1 MVWGARLDQHRK
13 AASAF
18 LANAFFNHR
27 RIGPTM
33 TYPIVNSARQNR
45 ILAGIPLSHYAR
57 LSEHLKPVTLLAGQ
71 VICEPGESLE
81 YVYFPTTC
89 TTSLLSQTTEGDSSE
104 LAMTGRDGLVGV
116 SLVLGSHSAN
126 HRVVVQCAGMAY
138 RMPASVFQSELARC
152 RELQQLALCH
162 VQALITQ
169 MSQSI
174 VCIGHHS
181 VRERLCYWLLFN
193 QGAVGSD
200 HLKVTHETIANM
212 LGVRRESI
220 TQALGKLQSAGLV
233 SSGRGQI
240 QVLDREGLTDAVC
253 ECFSLVFNETERL
266 YERVTLAP
274 QSTAAMDEGHDRFQE
289 PSLLLNY
296 QDAYDF
302 APVGF
307 VSLDRNG
314 RVLQTNLS
322 GAIML
327 GIQRSRRSN
336 SPMTDFIQAADQALF
351 MAFHQEVLSGKCRR
365 HCELTLIPT
374 GHRPDMVVRI
384 DATLDEQGDECRL
397 VMIDVT
403 EEKLKVEKQ
412 RDSERQHQGIL
423 DRQTL
428 ALWFKDHDGRLISAN
443 AGLMADWDQF
453 AADALKAQMAS
464 PGLPSTYL
472 PPSVLLTPVNPGLR
486 PG

>member
-1 MVWGARLDQHRK
+1 
-13 AASAF
+13 
-18 LANAFFNHR
+18 
-27 RIGPTM
+27 M
-33 TYPIVNSARQNR
+33 TYPIVDSARQNR
-45 ILAGIPLSHYAR
+45 ILAGIPLGHYAR
-57 LSEHLKPVTLLAGQ
+57 LTEHLKPVTLTAGQ
-71 VICEPGESLE
+71 VLCEPGESLQF
-81 YVYFPTTC
+81 VYFPTTC
-89 TTSLLSQTTEGDSSE
+89 TTSLLSQTAEGDSSE
-104 LAMTGRDGLVGV
+104 LAMTGRDGMVGV

-126 HRVVVQCAGMAY
+126 HRVVVQCAGLAY
-138 RMPASVFQSELARC
+138 RMPVGVFQSELVRC

-200 HLKVTHETIANM
+200 CLKVTHETIANM

-220 TQALGKLQSAGLV
+220 TQALGKLQTAGLV

-240 QVLDREGLTDAVC
+240 RVLDRDGLTGAVC
-253 ECFSLVFNETERL
+253 ECFSLVSDETERL
-266 YERVTLAP
+266 YERVRLSPQTSLGMDADPDAFEEPTLL
-274 QSTAAMDEGHDRFQE
+274 HK
-289 PSLLLNY
+289 Y

-327 GIQRSRRSN
+327 GIQRSQRSN
-336 SPMTDFIQAADQALF
+336 SPMIDFIESADKTAF
-351 MAFHQEVLSGKCRR
+351 MAFHREVLSGKCRR
-365 HCELTLIPT
+365 HCELTLSPT
-374 GHRPDMVVRI
+374 GHRSEMVVRI

-397 VMIDVT
+397 VLIDVT
-403 EEKLKVEKQ
+403 EEKKNAEQQ
-412 RDSERQHQGIL
+412 RASERQHQEIL
-423 DRQTL
+423 ARQTL
-428 ALWFKDHDGRLISAN
+428 ALWFKDQDGRLISAN
-443 AGLMADWDQF
+443 ASLLADWDQF
-453 AADALKAQMAS
+453 SADTLKITSASTEIESRFLPKNLTFSASAL
-464 PGLPSTYL
+464 LPT
-472 PPSVLLTPVNPGLR
+472 
-486 PG
+486 

>member
-1 MVWGARLDQHRK
+1 
-13 AASAF
+13 
-18 LANAFFNHR
+18 
-27 RIGPTM
+27 
-33 TYPIVNSARQNR
+33 
-45 ILAGIPLSHYAR
+45 
-57 LSEHLKPVTLLAGQ
+57 
-71 VICEPGESLE
+71 
-81 YVYFPTTC
+81 
-89 TTSLLSQTTEGDSSE
+89 
-104 LAMTGRDGLVGV
+104 
-116 SLVLGSHSAN
+116 
-126 HRVVVQCAGMAY
+126 
-138 RMPASVFQSELARC
+138 MPAGVFQSELTRC

-233 SSGRGQI
+233 ASGRGQI

-253 ECFSLVFNETERL
+253 ECYSLVFDETERL
-266 YERVTLAP
+266 YARVKLLP
-274 QSTAAMDEGHDRFQE
+274 QSEAAMAEVQDTFEE
-289 PSLLLNY
+289 PTSLNKY

-307 VSLDRNG
+307 VSLDLNG

-327 GIQRSRRSN
+327 GIQRSQRSN
-336 SPMTDFIQAADQALF
+336 STMNDFIQPADQALF
-351 MAFHQEVLSGKCRR
+351 MAFHREVLSGKCRR
-365 HCELTLIPT
+365 HCELTLSPN
-374 GHRPDMVVRI
+374 GHRSEMVVRI

-403 EEKLKVEKQ
+403 EDNQKVAHQ
-412 RDSERQHQGIL
+412 RDMERQHQEIL
-423 DRQTL
+423 ARQTL
-428 ALWFKDHDGRLISAN
+428 ALWFKGQDGRLISAS
-443 AGLMADWDQF
+443 ASLLADWDLF
-453 AADALKAQMAS
+453 SADALKAKPAPSGLAS
-464 PGLPSTYL
+464 NYL
-472 PPSVLLTPVNPGLR
+472 SNGVRFAATSVSPR
-486 PG
+486 

>member
-1 MVWGARLDQHRK
+1 
-13 AASAF
+13 
-18 LANAFFNHR
+18 
-27 RIGPTM
+27 M
-33 TYPIVNSARQNR
+33 TYPIVDSARQNR

-57 LSEHLKPVTLLAGQ
+57 LSEHLKPVMLAAGQ
-71 VICEPGESLE
+71 VICEPGESLNF
-81 YVYFPTTC
+81 VYFPTTC
-89 TTSLLSQTTEGDSSE
+89 TTSLLSQTAEGESSE

-116 SLVLGSHSAN
+116 SLVLGSHSVN
-126 HRVVVQCAGMAY
+126 HRVVVQCAGLAY
-138 RMPASVFQSELARC
+138 RMPAGIFQSELVRC
-152 RELQQLALCH
+152 HELQQLALCH

-193 QGAVGSD
+193 QAAVGSD

-240 QVLDREGLTDAVC
+240 QVLDRQGLGEAVC
-253 ECFSLVFNETERL
+253 ECFSLVFDETERL
-266 YERVTLAP
+266 YARVTLSP
-274 QSTAAMDEGHDRFQE
+274 QSNMSMNEGSENSQE
-289 PSLLLNY
+289 PTVLNKY

-307 VSLDRNG
+307 VSLDIHG

-327 GIQRSRRSN
+327 GIQRSQGN
-336 SPMTDFIQAADQALF
+336 GNPMTDFIQTADRAMF
-351 MAFHQEVLSGKCRR
+351 KAFHQEVLSGKCRR
-365 HCELTLIPT
+365 HCELTLSAT
-374 GHRPDMVVRI
+374 AHRSEMVVRI
-384 DATLDEQGDECRL
+384 DATMDEQGDECRL

-403 EEKLKVEKQ
+403 EEKAKVEQQ
-412 RDSERQHQGIL
+412 RALERQHQEIL

-428 ALWFKDHDGRLISAN
+428 ALWFKDQDGRLISAH
-443 AGLMADWDQF
+443 ASFLADWDLF
-453 AADALKAQMAS
+453 AADALKSQVSAPA
-464 PGLPSTYL
+464 LPSNYL
-472 PPSVLLTPVNPGLR
+472 SKTAAYSFLALSPS
-486 PG
+486 

>member
-1 MVWGARLDQHRK
+1 
-13 AASAF
+13 
-18 LANAFFNHR
+18 
-27 RIGPTM
+27 M
-33 TYPIVNSARQNR
+33 TYPIVDSARQNR
-45 ILAGIPLSHYAR
+45 ILAGIPLSHYVR
-57 LSEHLKPVTLLAGQ
+57 LSEHLKPVTLTAGQ
-71 VICEPGESLE
+71 VICEPGESME
-81 YVYFPTTC
+81 FVYFPTTC
-89 TTSLLSQTTEGDSSE
+89 TTSLLSQTAEGDSSE

-126 HRVVVQCAGMAY
+126 HRVVVQCAGLAY
-138 RMPASVFQSELARC
+138 RMPVGVFQSELVRC

-240 QVLDREGLTDAVC
+240 QVLDRAGLTDAVC
-253 ECFSLVFNETERL
+253 ECFSLVFDETERL
-266 YERVTLAP
+266 FERVKLSPQFNLGMDGGPESSEDPTLL
-274 QSTAAMDEGHDRFQE
+274 HK
-289 PSLLLNY
+289 Y

-307 VSLDRNG
+307 VSLDLQG

-327 GIQRSRRSN
+327 GIQRSQRSN
-336 SPMTDFIQAADQALF
+336 SPLTDFMEPADKAMF
-351 MAFHQEVLSGKCRR
+351 MAFHREVLSGKCRR
-365 HCELTLIPT
+365 HCELTLSPT
-374 GHRPDMVVRI
+374 AHRSEMVVRI

-403 EEKLKVEKQ
+403 EEKKNAEQQ
-412 RDSERQHQGIL
+412 RAIERQHQDIL
-423 DRQTL
+423 ARQTL
-428 ALWFKDHDGRLISAN
+428 ALWFKDQDGRLISAN
-443 AGLMADWDQF
+443 ASLLADWDQF
-453 AADALKAQMAS
+453 SAESLKSKPASTGLESTFVSQHSIFSPSALS
-464 PGLPSTYL
+464 P
-472 PPSVLLTPVNPGLR
+472 R
-486 PG
+486 

>member
-1 MVWGARLDQHRK
+1 
-13 AASAF
+13 
-18 LANAFFNHR
+18 
-27 RIGPTM
+27 M
-33 TYPIVNSARQNR
+33 TYPIVDSARQNR

-57 LSEHLKPVTLLAGQ
+57 LSEHLKPVILAAGQ

-81 YVYFPTTC
+81 FVYFPTTC
-89 TTSLLSQTTEGDSSE
+89 TTSLLSQTAEGDSSE

-126 HRVVVQCAGMAY
+126 HRVVVQCAGIAY
-138 RMPASVFQSELARC
+138 RMPAGVFQSELTRC

-253 ECFSLVFNETERL
+253 ECYSLVFDETERL
-266 YERVTLAP
+266 YERVKLPP
-274 QSTAAMDEGHDRFQE
+274 QWDAAMAEGQDTLEE
-289 PSLLLNY
+289 PTSLNKY

-307 VSLDRNG
+307 VSLDLNG

-327 GIQRSRRSN
+327 GIQRSQRSN
-336 SPMTDFIQAADQALF
+336 SAMTDFIQPADQALF
-351 MAFHQEVLSGKCRR
+351 MAFHREVLSGKCRR
-365 HCELTLIPT
+365 HCELTLSPN
-374 GHRPDMVVRI
+374 GHRSDMVVRI

-403 EEKLKVEKQ
+403 EDNQKVAQQ
-412 RDSERQHQGIL
+412 RDMERQHQEIL
-423 DRQTL
+423 ARQTL
-428 ALWFKDHDGRLISAN
+428 ALWFKGQDGRLISAN
-443 AGLMADWDQF
+443 ASLLTDWDQF
-453 AADALKAQMAS
+453 LADAVKDKPAS
-464 PGLPSTYL
+464 PVLPSTYL
-472 PPSVLLTPVNPGLR
+472 PQSVLFPAPALFSI
-486 PG
+486 

>member
-1 MVWGARLDQHRK
+1 
-13 AASAF
+13 
-18 LANAFFNHR
+18 
-27 RIGPTM
+27 M

-138 RMPASVFQSELARC
+138 RMPAAVFQSELARC

-233 SSGRGQI
+233 ASGRGQI

-253 ECFSLVFNETERL
+253 ECYSLVFDETERL
-266 YERVTLAP
+266 YERVKLPTQRNA
-274 QSTAAMDEGHDRFQE
+274 SMGDNQE
-289 PSLLLNY
+289 TFEEPTPLNKY

-307 VSLDRNG
+307 VSLDLNG
-314 RVLQTNLS
+314 QVVQTNLS

-327 GIQRSRRSN
+327 GIQRSQRSK
-336 SPMTDFIQAADQALF
+336 SPMAGFIQPADRAKFTDF
-351 MAFHQEVLSGKCRR
+351 HREVLSGKCRR
-365 HCELTLIPT
+365 HCELTLSST
-374 GHRPDMVVRI
+374 SHRSDMVVRI

-403 EEKLKVEKQ
+403 DERNQAEQQ
-412 RDSERQHQGIL
+412 RGNERQHQEIL
-423 DRQTL
+423 ARQTL
-428 ALWFKDHDGRLISAN
+428 ALWFKDQDGRLISAN
-443 AGLMADWDQF
+443 ASLLADWDLF
-453 AADALKAQMAS
+453 SADALKAKPAS
-464 PGLPSTYL
+464 SGLASNYLSTGVTFAATSVSPS
-472 PPSVLLTPVNPGLR
+472 
-486 PG
+486 

>member
-1 MVWGARLDQHRK
+1 
-13 AASAF
+13 
-18 LANAFFNHR
+18 
-27 RIGPTM
+27 M
-33 TYPIVNSARQNR
+33 TYPIVNSARHNR
-45 ILAGIPLSHYAR
+45 ILAAIPLGHYAR
-57 LSEHLKPVTLLAGQ
+57 LSEHLKPVMLAAGQ
-71 VICEPGESLE
+71 VICEPGEPLDF
-81 YVYFPTTC
+81 VYFPTTC
-89 TTSLLSQTTEGDSSE
+89 TTSLLSQTAEGVSSE
-104 LAMTGRDGLVGV
+104 LAMTGRDGMVGV

-138 RMPASVFQSELARC
+138 RMPAGIFQSELVRC

-220 TQALGKLQSAGLV
+220 TQALGKLQSAGWV

-240 QVLDREGLTDAVC
+240 KVLDREGLTGAVC
-253 ECFSLVFNETERL
+253 ECYSLVFDETERL

-274 QSTAAMDEGHDRFQE
+274 QSNAAVDQGQDIFQE
-289 PSLLLNY
+289 HTLLHKY

-307 VSLDRNG
+307 VSLDLNG

-327 GIQRSRRSN
+327 GIQRSQRSN
-336 SPMTDFIQAADQALF
+336 SPMTDFMEPADQALF
-351 MAFHQEVLSGKCRR
+351 HAFHREVLSGKCRR
-365 HCELTLIPT
+365 HCELTLSPT
-374 GHRPDMVVRI
+374 GHRSEMVVRI
-384 DATLDEQGDECRL
+384 DATMDEQGEECHL

-403 EEKLKVEKQ
+403 EEKKKAERQ
-412 RDSERQHQGIL
+412 RDSERQHQEIL
-423 DRQTL
+423 ARQTL
-428 ALWFKDHDGRLISAN
+428 ALWFKGQDGRLISAN
-443 AGLMADWDQF
+443 ASLMADWDQF
-453 AADALKAQMAS
+453 SADALKAQSAADHLPTTYVPVSAS
-464 PGLPSTYL
+464 FSTMPLFPS
-472 PPSVLLTPVNPGLR
+472 
-486 PG
+486 

>member
-1 MVWGARLDQHRK
+1 
-13 AASAF
+13 
-18 LANAFFNHR
+18 
-27 RIGPTM
+27 M
-33 TYPIVNSARQNR
+33 TYPIVDSARQNR
-45 ILAGIPLSHYAR
+45 ILAAIPLSHYAR
-57 LSEHLKPVTLLAGQ
+57 LSEHLKPVILAAGQ
-71 VICEPGESLE
+71 VICEPGEPLE
-81 YVYFPTTC
+81 FVYFPTTC
-89 TTSLLSQTTEGDSSE
+89 TTSLLSQTAEGGSSE
-104 LAMTGRDGLVGV
+104 LAMTGRDGMVGV

-138 RMPASVFQSELARC
+138 RMPAGVFQSELTRC

-233 SSGRGQI
+233 ASGRGQI

-253 ECFSLVFNETERL
+253 ECYSLVFDETERL
-266 YERVTLAP
+266 YERVKLPTQRNA
-274 QSTAAMDEGHDRFQE
+274 SMGDNQE
-289 PSLLLNY
+289 TFEEPTPLNKY

-307 VSLDRNG
+307 VSLDLNG
-314 RVLQTNLS
+314 QVVQTNLS

-327 GIQRSRRSN
+327 GIQRSQRS
-336 SPMTDFIQAADQALF
+336 SSKMADFIQPADRAKF
-351 MAFHQEVLSGKCRR
+351 TDFHREVLSGKCRR
-365 HCELTLIPT
+365 HCELTLSPT
-374 GHRPDMVVRI
+374 SHRSDMVVRI

-403 EEKLKVEKQ
+403 DERNQAEQQ
-412 RDSERQHQGIL
+412 RGNERQHQEIL
-423 DRQTL
+423 ARQTL
-428 ALWFKDHDGRLISAN
+428 ALWFKDQDGRLISAN
-443 AGLMADWDQF
+443 ASLLADWDLF
-453 AADALKAQMAS
+453 SADALKAKPALSGLAS
-464 PGLPSTYL
+464 NYLSTGVTFAATSVSPS
-472 PPSVLLTPVNPGLR
+472 
-486 PG
+486 